1 MEITNRYHAYT
12 EASVTEILLT
22 HCDYGNVTYLMAAA
36 CNLLVST
43 SAFHATCCSAKGL
56 LEDVTLGDRNL
67 HANYSYGS
75 VWKEDRVGNFQ
86 DLVITKSYG
95 F

>member
-1 MEITNRYHAYT
+1 
-12 EASVTEILLT
+12 
-22 HCDYGNVTYLMAAA
+22 MAAA

-95 F
+95 FWTDKGNNRKLRVNMVNI